1 MRTLELEQGSLLL
14 MSGALQHHWRH
25 RLPKL
30 ATAVGPRVNVTF
42 RNVVYSQPKS
52 AVVG

>member
-30 ATAVGPRVNVTF
+30 ATVVGPRVNVTF